1 MAMPSLIRA
10 GAMIAALAIA
20 VPALGQQG
28 PAASHK
34 TTKHRAGS
42 PAPGEAGAP
51 AGYYIS
57 ACGAHFRCYD
67 RIPLDCADNTRP
79 YQNIAQHQCLCV
91 RDGCPQNGF

>member
-1 MAMPSLIRA
+1 MPALIRA
-10 GAMIAALAIA
+10 GTLIAALAIA
-20 VPALGQQG
+20 APALAQQG

-34 TTKHRAGS
+34 TTKHRLSNPVSEAAGVQ
-42 PAPGEAGAP
+42 
-51 AGYYIS
+51 AGYMA

>member
-1 MAMPSLIRA
+1 MPSLIRA
-10 GAMIAALAIA
+10 GALMAALAIT
-20 VPALGQQG
+20 VPALAQQG

-34 TTKHRAGS
+34 TAKHRLS
-42 PAPGEAGAP
+42 TPAPREAGAP
-51 AGYYIS
+51 GGYMS

-91 RDGCPQNGF
+91 HDGCPQNGF